1 MGGSWEEFNGKRDC
15 EKSRCAQRRAG
26 VSWDA
31 GSVQGVDGLSG
42 RGRES
47 GGISGA
53 VSERDAR
60 GSDCGAG
67 RGAGQPDGASGMKVL
82 IDECAP
88 KALKVAMAASGFDCT
103 TVQEAG
109 WSGKENGELLALAD
123 ASFDVVVTID
133 RNLRYQQNL
142 RGRRIALL
150 IVRARSNRV
159 VDLEPSFSACRNLS
173 WNPLRNL
180 PREGSRGMWYC
191 AE

>member
-1 MGGSWEEFNGKRDC
+1 ME
-15 EKSRCAQRRAG
+15 
-26 VSWDA
+26 
-31 GSVQGVDGLSG
+31 
-42 RGRES
+42 
-47 GGISGA
+47 
-53 VSERDAR
+53 
-60 GSDCGAG
+60 
-67 RGAGQPDGASGMKVL
+67 VL

-88 KALKVAMAASGFDCT
+88 KALKVALAASGFDCT

-142 RGRRIALL
+142 TGRRIALL

-159 VDLEPSFSACRNLS
+159 VDLEPHFSACRNLS